1 MAWQHHYRP
10 AARGTLT
17 RSIGPASIAVVS
29 VLGMAIVSGGCQPR
43 VMLEA
48 PKDPIVIDLNVRIEH
63 EVRVKVDRELETLFD
78 ENPELFAQ

>member
-1 MAWQHHYRP
+1 MARQYPGRI
-10 AARGTLT
+10 AAPGTL
-17 RSIGPASIAVVS
+17 SMIVVAGPAVAAVLAVVT
-29 VLGMAIVSGGCQPR
+29 LAGGCQPR
-43 VMLEA
+43 VALEA

>member
-1 MAWQHHYRP
+1 
-10 AARGTLT
+10 
-17 RSIGPASIAVVS
+17 
-29 VLGMAIVSGGCQPR
+29 MAIVSGGCQPR